1 MRRIIDSNHKIAKYT
16 EHYSNLLAN
25 TETAIQTLAQR
36 KPEAKSEFA
45 AYSQDVIRLRKRL
58 LEEKEREIR
67 LHAEMIEL
75 QEKFDRSKEVITP
88 LQEKTKKNNDQV
100 QAYLAERHRLLE
112 EIKIKEKQLDL
123 IFVLKGLNFE
133 EVEMSK
139 TSNKNIQEEVVNF
152 LKNWDKIQRNA

>member
-1 MRRIIDSNHKIAKYT
+1 
-16 EHYSNLLAN
+16 
-25 TETAIQTLAQR
+25 
-36 KPEAKSEFA
+36 
-45 AYSQDVIRLRKRL
+45 
-58 LEEKEREIR
+58 
-67 LHAEMIEL
+67 MIEL

>member
-1 MRRIIDSNHKIAKYT
+1 
-16 EHYSNLLAN
+16 
-25 TETAIQTLAQR
+25 
-36 KPEAKSEFA
+36 
-45 AYSQDVIRLRKRL
+45 VIRLRKRL